1 MARRAGRDQIGPMER
16 LVRIL
21 ICLSDAGPKGVRVR
35 KLLRMADLDDD
46 TEANR
51 AQLRRHLGQL
61 RQGGWNI
68 RNIAP
73 DGEDARYA
81 LDVDDN
87 RLAVLLNP
95 GERAALRQVLRD
107 AEADLASP
115 PDFLGA
121 LQHAAQ
127 DRCLLRF
134 TYKGVRR
141 RVHPDSLYA
150 SQSGWVLV
158 GREDGARIT
167 KEFVAARMSH
177 VRIDDPGTA
186 EPPDPIGLRSLD
198 PTSWLID
205 PPRVVT
211 LGVPPDFVADVLRL
225 MSGGE
230 VVGTDRGEVVVELV
244 VTNRA
249 AFRCRLFEL
258 GMRVRV
264 LSPPELV
271 SEILRSLHAV
281 VSLPSSGGVDGDLR

>member
-1 MARRAGRDQIGPMER
+1 MSRRAGRDQIGPMER

-51 AQLRRHLGQL
+51 AQLRRQLGLL

-73 DGEDARYA
+73 DGEDARYV

-95 GERAALRQVLRD
+95 GERAALRQVLRE
-107 AEADLASP
+107 AEADLAAP
-115 PDFLGA
+115 PEFLGA
-121 LQHAAQ
+121 IQHAVQ

-141 RVHPDSLYA
+141 AVHPDALYA

-158 GREDGARIT
+158 GREDSGRIT
-167 KEFVAARMSH
+167 KEFVAARMSR
-177 VRIDDPGTA
+177 VRIDDPGSA
-186 EPPDPIGLRSLD
+186 DPPDELGLRSLD
-198 PTSWLID
+198 PMSFAID
-205 PPRVVT
+205 PPVTVT
-211 LGVPPDFVADVLRL
+211 LGVPADFAADVLRL

-230 VVGTDRGEVVVELV
+230 VVGTDRGEVIIDRV

-249 AFRCRLFEL
+249 AFRSRLFEL

-271 SEILRSLHAV
+271 SEIVANLRAV
-281 VSLPSSGGVDGDLR
+281 AGGADGDLR